1 MSETICAVA
10 TPPGRGGIGIVR
22 VSGPECQKVA
32 QVLLGRVPTPRVAM
46 HTDFRGADGET
57 LDSGIALY
65 FPAPASYTGEDV
77 LELQGHGSPIAQDR
91 LVSCV
96 LEQNVRPANPG
107 EFTER
112 AFRNDKL
119 DLAQAE
125 AVADLIAS
133 GSAEAARAATRSL
146 SGEFSRCV
154 RELDQRVL
162 ALRVYIEG
170 ALDFSEEEIEFLGK
184 QEQTDQLHAMQ
195 TLIEELIDRASAG
208 LTMSIGLDVAI
219 AGAANVGKSSLLNRL
234 LGEERAIVTATAG
247 TTRDTL
253 HGELSID
260 GLPVRLT
267 DTAGLRTSD
276 DPIELIGMA
285 RAEAA
290 LEKADCVIWVVD
302 DAEENAEP
310 PTEYHEKA
318 LIVRNKCDLT
328 GKTPG
333 AVAGKQYRTC
343 ALTGAGL
350 SDLREGLKRAAGFRT
365 GVDAFAGRPRHLVS
379 LKRASTAVLAAAREL
394 SVREGEL
401 VAENL
406 RIAHEC
412 LGEIIGVTTSDDLLG
427 EIFATFCIGK

>member
-22 VSGPECQKVA
+22 ISGPTCRDVA
-32 QVLLGRVPTPRVAM
+32 QALLGEVPSPRIAT
-46 HTDFRGADGET
+46 HADFRAADGEI
-57 LDSGIALY
+57 LDTGIALY

-77 LELQGHGSPIAQDR
+77 LELQGHGSPIALDR
-91 LVSCV
+91 VVSHI
-96 LEQNVRPANPG
+96 LEQDVRLANPG

-133 GSAEAARAATRSL
+133 ASAEAARAATRSL
-146 SGEFSRCV
+146 SGEFSRRV
-154 RELDQRVL
+154 QALDQGVL
-162 ALRVYIEG
+162 TLRVYIES
-170 ALDFSEEEIEFLGK
+170 AIDFAEEEIDFLGDR
-184 QEQTDQLHAMQ
+184 EQSERLTAMQ
-195 TLIEELIDRASAG
+195 ALVEELIERSNAG
-208 LTMSIGLDVAI
+208 LTMQIGLDVAI
-219 AGAANVGKSSLLNRL
+219 AGHPNVGKSSLLNQL
-234 LGEERAIVTATAG
+234 LGEDRAIVTSTAG

-267 DTAGLRTSD
+267 DTAGLRASD
-276 DPIELIGMA
+276 DPIEVMGMK

-290 LEKADCVIWVVD
+290 LAKADCVLWVVD
-302 DAEENAEP
+302 DADESGQP
-310 PTEYHEKA
+310 PAAYLDKT
-318 LIVRNKCDLT
+318 LVVRNKCDLT
-328 GKTPG
+328 GTAPG
-333 AVAGKQYRTC
+333 SLDEETFRTC

-350 SDLREGLKRAAGFRT
+350 TELREGLKNVAGFRS
-365 GVDAFAGRPRHLVS
+365 GIDAFAGRPRHIAS
-379 LKRASTAVLAAAREL
+379 LKRAQAALLTAAREL
-394 SVREGEL
+394 ADREGEL

-406 RIAHEC
+406 RVAHEC
-412 LGEIIGVTTSDDLLG
+412 LGEIVGATTSDDLLG

>member
-22 VSGPECQKVA
+22 VSGPLSPVVA
-32 QVLLGRVPTPRVAM
+32 QLMLGQVPSPRIAM
-46 HTDFRGADGET
+46 HSDFRGMEGEI

-65 FPAPASYTGEDV
+65 FPSPASYTGEDV
-77 LELQGHGSPIAQDR
+77 LELQGHGSPIALDR
-91 LVSCV
+91 VVACI
-96 LEQNVRPANPG
+96 LEQDVRLANPG

-112 AFRNDKL
+112 AFRNNKL

-146 SGEFSRCV
+146 SGEFSRRV
-154 RELDQRVL
+154 RELDQGVL
-162 ALRVYIEG
+162 TLRIYVESAI
-170 ALDFSEEEIEFLGK
+170 DFAEEEIDFLG
-184 QEQTDQLHAMQ
+184 EQAQRDQLNAMRK
-195 TLIEELIDRASAG
+195 LVEELIERSSAG
-208 LTMSIGLDVAI
+208 LTMQIGLDVAI
-219 AGAANVGKSSLLNRL
+219 AGDPNVGKSSLLNRL
-234 LGEERAIVTATAG
+234 LGEDRAIVTPTAG

-267 DTAGLRTSD
+267 DTAGLRVSD
-276 DPIELIGMA
+276 DPIELIGME

-290 LEKADCVIWVVD
+290 LDKADCVLWVVD
-302 DAEENAEP
+302 DADENGHP
-310 PTEYHEKA
+310 PVEYRDRTFV
-318 LIVRNKCDLT
+318 VRNKCDLT
-328 GKTPG
+328 SREPG
-333 AVAGKQYRTC
+333 SLDDVTFRTC

-350 SDLREGLKRAAGFRT
+350 IELRDGLKRVAGFRT
-365 GVDAFAGRPRHLVS
+365 GTDAFAGRPRHIAA
-379 LKRASTAVLAAAREL
+379 LKRAHGALLTATKEL
-394 SVREGEL
+394 SEREGEL

-406 RIAHEC
+406 RVAHEC
-412 LGEIIGVTTSDDLLG
+412 LGEIVGVTTTDDLLG

>member
-22 VSGPECQKVA
+22 ISGPACQDVA
-32 QVLLGRVPTPRVAM
+32 QALLGCVPPARIATLA
-46 HTDFRGADGET
+46 DFCAADGEI

-65 FPAPASYTGEDV
+65 FPSPASYTGEDV
-77 LELQGHGSPIAQDR
+77 LELQGHGSPVALDR
-91 LVSCV
+91 VVDCILA
-96 LEQNVRPANPG
+96 LNVRLANPG

-146 SGEFSRCV
+146 SGEFSRQV
-154 RELDQRVL
+154 VDLDQRVMT
-162 ALRVYIEG
+162 LRVYIES
-170 ALDFSEEEIEFLGK
+170 AIDFAEEEIDFLGD
-184 QEQTDQLHAMQ
+184 QAQQTQLAEMRDLVER
-195 TLIEELIDRASAG
+195 LIERSSAG
-208 LTMSIGLDVAI
+208 LTMQLGLEVAI
-219 AGAANVGKSSLLNRL
+219 AGYPNVGKSSMLNQL
-234 LGEERAIVTATAG
+234 LGEDRAIVTATAG

-267 DTAGLRTSD
+267 DTAGLRESD
-276 DPIELIGMA
+276 DPIEVLGME
-285 RAEAA
+285 RTEAA
-290 LEKADCVIWVVD
+290 LEQADCVLWVVD
-302 DAEENAEP
+302 DGDENPESP
-310 PTEYHEKA
+310 GQFQRKT

-328 GKTPG
+328 GKRPG
-333 AVAGKQYRTC
+333 ALSEGAFRIC

-350 SDLREGLKRAAGFRT
+350 DELREGLKRVAGFRS
-365 GVDAFAGRPRHLVS
+365 GIDAFAGRPRHIAS
-379 LKRASTAVLAAAREL
+379 LKRVRRALVEAASEL
-394 SVREGEL
+394 SARQGEL

-406 RIAHEC
+406 RVAHEC
-412 LGEIIGVTTSDDLLG
+412 LGEIVGMTTSDDLLG
-427 EIFATFCIGK
+427 EIFSAFCIGK

>member
-1 MSETICAVA
+1 MSETICAIA

-22 VSGPECQKVA
+22 ISGPACRNVA
-32 QVLLGRVPTPRVAM
+32 QTLLGNVPPPRSAT
-46 HTDFRGADGET
+46 HSDFCTTEGEI

-65 FPAPASYTGEDV
+65 FPSPASYTGEDV
-77 LELQGHGSPIAQDR
+77 LELQGHGSPVALDR
-91 LVSCV
+91 IVGYL
-96 LEQNVRPANPG
+96 LEQDVRLANPG

-146 SGEFSRCV
+146 SGEFSRRV
-154 RELDQRVL
+154 RELDQGVL
-162 ALRVYIEG
+162 MLRIFIES
-170 ALDFSEEEIEFLGK
+170 AIDFAEEEIDFLGD
-184 QEQTDQLHAMQ
+184 QEQQKQLAEMQ
-195 TLIEELIDRASAG
+195 ALVESLIERSSAG
-208 LTMSIGLDVAI
+208 LTMQLGLDVAI
-219 AGAANVGKSSLLNRL
+219 AGDPNVGKSSLLNQL
-234 LGEERAIVTATAG
+234 LGEDRAIVTATAG

-267 DTAGLRTSD
+267 DTAGLRESD
-276 DPIELIGMA
+276 DPIEVMGME

-290 LEKADCVIWVVD
+290 LEQADCVLWVVD
-302 DAEENAEP
+302 DEDVNAAVPEAYQ
-310 PTEYHEKA
+310 TKA
-318 LIVRNKCDLT
+318 LTVSNKCDLT
-328 GKTPG
+328 GREPG
-333 AVAGKQYRTC
+333 AVNDKVFRTC

-350 SDLREGLKRAAGFRT
+350 DELREGLKGVAGFRS
-365 GVDAFAGRPRHLVS
+365 GIDAFAGRPRHIAS
-379 LKRASTAVLAAAREL
+379 LKRTHNALVTAANEL
-394 SVREGEL
+394 SALQGEL

-406 RIAHEC
+406 RVAHEC
-412 LGEIIGVTTSDDLLG
+412 LGEIVGVTTSDDLLG

>member
-22 VSGPECQKVA
+22 VSGPACRDVA
-32 QVLLGRVPTPRVAM
+32 QALLGFVPSPRIA
-46 HTDFRGADGET
+46 TLADFRVIDGEV

-77 LELQGHGSPIAQDR
+77 LELQGHGSPIALDR
-91 LVSCV
+91 VVSYI
-96 LEQNVRPANPG
+96 LEQDVRLANPG

-133 GSAEAARAATRSL
+133 ASAEAARAATRSL
-146 SGEFSRCV
+146 SGEFSRRV
-154 RELDQRVL
+154 RELDQSVL
-162 ALRVYIEG
+162 TLRIYIES
-170 ALDFSEEEIEFLGK
+170 AIDFAEEEIDFLGDR
-184 QEQTDQLHAMQ
+184 EQRDQLAAMEGLVKE
-195 TLIEELIDRASAG
+195 LIERSTAG
-208 LTMSIGLDVAI
+208 LTMQIGLDVAI
-219 AGAANVGKSSLLNRL
+219 AGDPNVGKSSLLNQL
-234 LGEERAIVTATAG
+234 LGEDRAIVTSTAG

-267 DTAGLRTSD
+267 DTAGLRSSD
-276 DPIELIGMA
+276 DPIEVLGMK

-290 LEKADCVIWVVD
+290 LEKADCVLWVVE
-302 DAEENAEP
+302 DADENAVP
-310 PTEYHEKA
+310 PEEYRVKT

-328 GKTPG
+328 GSRPG
-333 AVAGKQYRTC
+333 FLGEESFRTC

-350 SDLREGLKRAAGFRT
+350 AELREGLKRVAGFRT
-365 GVDAFAGRPRHLVS
+365 GSDAFAGRPRHITS
-379 LKRASTAVLAAAREL
+379 LKRAHGALLNAAREL
-394 SVREGEL
+394 SARQGEL

-406 RIAHEC
+406 RVAHDC
-412 LGEIIGVTTSDDLLG
+412 LGEIVGVTTSDDLLG